1 MILGDNTIMVVTD
14 RIKTAYINYDVL
26 NYMYTRD
33 ETFCEPCYIDMQN
46 MMKKSTLI
54 SQTGEKQRNIFFGIM
69 LNKIKERIKM
79 L

>member
-1 MILGDNTIMVVTD
+1 MVVTD
-14 RIKTAYINYDVL
+14 RVKTVFLNYDVL

-33 ETFCEPCYIDMQN
+33 ETFTEPCYIDMQN

-54 SQTGEKQRNIFFGIM
+54 SQTGEKQRNIFFGILM
-69 LNKIKERIKM
+69 NKIKDRKKN